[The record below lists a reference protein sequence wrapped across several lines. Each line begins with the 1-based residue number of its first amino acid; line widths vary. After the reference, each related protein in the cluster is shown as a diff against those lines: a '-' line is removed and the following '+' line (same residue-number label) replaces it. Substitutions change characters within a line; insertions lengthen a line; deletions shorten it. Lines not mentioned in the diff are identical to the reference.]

1 MKSQVVYW
9 TTKGSQHTT
18 VNTENKS
25 TLLMCI
31 TLHENTSIKPAY
43 NMVAN
48 IMHTTEY
55 QRKRHITPCNAF
67 ILRLSAINLTNFI
80 TSICK
85 PHVPLPSCHF
95 QALDKLFDFPDLHIS
110 VGRTFFWIIVGGRHL
125 KVTVLLPSG
134 NNPQQYFQINSE
146 GSLLNPCQNGAEE
159 KPSCPTGA
167 TQSPMSNRFS
177 NLPTKSGNIRIVR
190 CVLEI

>member
-1 MKSQVVYW
+1 
-9 TTKGSQHTT
+9 
-18 VNTENKS
+18 
-25 TLLMCI
+25 MCI

-110 VGRTFFWIIVGGRHL
+110 VGRTFF
-125 KVTVLLPSG
+125 
-134 NNPQQYFQINSE
+134 
-146 GSLLNPCQNGAEE
+146 
-159 KPSCPTGA
+159 
-167 TQSPMSNRFS
+167 
-177 NLPTKSGNIRIVR
+177 
-190 CVLEI
+190 